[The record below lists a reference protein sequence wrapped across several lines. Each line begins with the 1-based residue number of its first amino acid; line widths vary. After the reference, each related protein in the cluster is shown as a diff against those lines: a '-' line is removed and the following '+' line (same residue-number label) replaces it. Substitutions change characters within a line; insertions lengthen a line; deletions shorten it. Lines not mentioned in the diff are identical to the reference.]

1 MMAALAKG
9 ASTRSVLSIR
19 LLPRT
24 RARAFGLPKRTEK
37 PAASST
43 TRGAGST
50 TRGADST
57 TRGADSPMRG
67 ADSLM
72 GFVDIMAVW
81 CVLTNKHEG

>member
-43 TRGAGST
+43 TRGA
-50 TRGADST
+50 
-57 TRGADSPMRG
+57 
-67 ADSLM
+67 DSLM